1 MSQVEHLE
9 RLARKSRRRA
19 WAALR
24 NLGQAPNREAANR
37 AGREFLQR
45 SDRAQELSLR
55 REEEEAQAAEAARS
69 GSS

>member
-9 RLARKSRRRA
+9 RLARESRRRA

-45 SDRAQELSLR
+45 SDRAQELSLQR
-55 REEEEAQAAEAARS
+55 EEAQAAEATRS
-69 GSS
+69 SSS